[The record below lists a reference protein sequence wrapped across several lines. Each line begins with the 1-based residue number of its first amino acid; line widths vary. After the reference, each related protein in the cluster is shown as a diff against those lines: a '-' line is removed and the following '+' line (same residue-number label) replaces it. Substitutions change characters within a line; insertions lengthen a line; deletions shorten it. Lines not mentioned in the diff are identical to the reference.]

1 MRAEFSEQT
10 SYTARDS
17 FCQLNQL
24 ACAHFQHA
32 KLREKRL
39 EVYYAN
45 YWIIWAQVTWVGGG
59 SCHIE
64 FYRVIYE
71 LCDQTPARMK
81 LWSASIYA
89 SPKWPNKVNCQR
101 SLRNWNHFSKDSKR
115 PAVENKGQSRVTHD
129 YMVLDCMVKN
139 SETILKNPLHLK
151 WNDNL

>member
-1 MRAEFSEQT
+1 MSKPLIPQEIHFANWTNWHVHISTMQNYVKNAWK
-10 SYTARDS
+10 YTM
-17 FCQLNQL
+17 LTIEL
-24 ACAHFQHA
+24 YEH
-32 KLREKRL
+32 KL
-39 EVYYAN
+39 VS
-45 YWIIWAQVTWVGGG
+45 GG

-115 PAVENKGQSRVTHD
+115 PAVENKGQSRVIHD
-129 YMVLDCMVKN
+129 YMVKN

-151 WNDNL
+151 WKSTKVWY